1 MGGLAHIPILSIV
14 IFFPMVGVLFL
25 LLIDRENESAIKGTA
40 LAFSLIEFVL
50 SLPLM
55 VYFNSGTAKFQFV
68 EKIPWVKS
76 LGIQYFLGLDGI
88 SLLLVMLTTFLTV
101 LCILSSWRAIT
112 KYVKEYM
119 ISMLFL
125 ETGML
130 GAFLALDLVL
140 FYIFWEMMLIPMY
153 LLIGVWGG
161 PRRIYAAVKFFLYT
175 MVGSVLMMVAIM
187 ALYFLYHR
195 ATGVYTFDITKLYQ
209 LNLPLGPQM
218 WMFAAFSL
226 AFAIKVPMFPFHTW
240 LPDAHTEAPTA
251 GSVILAGV
259 LLKMGTYGFIRF
271 SIPLFPSAAHKFVPL
286 IMVLAVI
293 GIIYGALVAMM
304 QKDVKKL
311 VAYSSVSHLG
321 FVMLGMFAL
330 NIQSVEGSI
339 YQMLNHGIST
349 GALFLIVGMIYER
362 RHTRLIK
369 DFGGLSKQ
377 LPIYATF
384 FMIVTLSSIG
394 LPGTNGFVGEF
405 LILLGTFKSSR
416 IFAVFAATGVVLG
429 AAYMLWMFQRVMFG
443 KLDKEE
449 NKVLKDLNFRE
460 IITLVPLV
468 ILIFWMGVYPSY
480 FIGKMQKSVTHFLTQ
495 VNVKVV
501 ARQELD
507 QQGRAMATVVWQ
519 NQRIRIA
526 GIKKT
531 SM

>member
-1 MGGLAHIPILSIV
+1 ML
-14 IFFPMVGVLFL
+14 GVLFL
-25 LLIDRENESAIKGTA
+25 LLIDRENESVIKGTA
-40 LAFSLIEFVL
+40 LVFSIIEFVL
-50 SLPLM
+50 SLTLI
-55 VYFNSGTAKFQFV
+55 VLFKSNTANFQFV
-68 EKIPWVKS
+68 EKVPWVKS
-76 LGIQYFLGLDGI
+76 FGMQYFMGVDGI
-88 SLLLVMLTTFLTV
+88 SLFLVMLTTFLSV
-101 LCILSSWRAIT
+101 LCILSSWGAI
-112 KYVKEYM
+112 KKNIKEYM

-125 ETGML
+125 ETGMI
-130 GAFLALDLVL
+130 GAFVALDLVL
-140 FYIFWEMMLIPMY
+140 FYLFWEMMLIPMY

-175 MVGSVLMMVAIM
+175 MVGSVLMMVAIL
-187 ALYFLYHR
+187 ALYFLYHK

-218 WMFAAFSL
+218 WMFAAFGL

-271 SIPLFPSAAHKFVPL
+271 CVPLFPSAAHRFVPL

-304 QKDVKKL
+304 QSDVKKL

-330 NIQSVEGSI
+330 NMQSVEGSI

-369 DFGGLSKQ
+369 DFGGLAKQ
-377 LPIYATF
+377 LPIFATF
-384 FMIVTLSSIG
+384 FMIATLSSIG

-405 LILLGTFKSSR
+405 LILLGTFKTSKV
-416 IFAVFAATGVVLG
+416 FAVFGATGVVLG

-449 NKVLKDLNFRE
+449 NKALKDLNFRE
-460 IITLVPLV
+460 VATLVPIV
-468 ILIFWMGVYPSY
+468 IMVFWMGIYPKY
-480 FIGKMQKSVTHFLTQ
+480 FIGKMEKSVSNLLLQ
-495 VNVKVV
+495 VNRKVA
-501 ARQELD
+501 ARQMMDNEGKAVAD
-507 QQGRAMATVVWQ
+507 NVWQ
-519 NQRIRIA
+519 SGRYEIQKVMVVEDNV
-526 GIKKT
+526 K
-531 SM
+531 

>member
-25 LLIDRENESAIKGTA
+25 LLIDRENESVIKGTA
-40 LAFSLIEFVL
+40 LVFSIIEFFL
-50 SLPLM
+50 SLPLI
-55 VYFNSGTAKFQFV
+55 VRFNPGTADFQFV
-68 EKIPWVKS
+68 ERVPWIKA
-76 LGIQYFLGLDGI
+76 LGVQYFLGIDGI
-88 SLLLVMLTTFLTV
+88 SLLIVMLTTFLTV
-101 LCILSSWRAIT
+101 LCILSSWDAI
-112 KYVKEYM
+112 KKNVKEYM

-130 GAFLALDLVL
+130 GALLSLDLVL
-140 FYIFWEMMLIPMY
+140 FYIFWELMLIPMY

-175 MVGSVLMMVAIM
+175 MVGSVLMMVAIL
-187 ALYFLYHR
+187 ALYFLYHK
-195 ATGVYTFDITKLYQ
+195 TMGVYTFDITQLYK
-209 LNLPLGPQM
+209 LNLPVGVQL
-218 WMFAAFSL
+218 WMFAAFAL

-271 SIPLFPSAAHKFVPL
+271 CIPLFPTAAIKFTPL
-286 IMVLAVI
+286 IMLLAVI

-330 NIQSVEGSI
+330 NMQSVEGSI

-369 DFGGLSKQ
+369 DFGGLAKQ
-377 LPIYATF
+377 LPIFATF
-384 FMIVTLSSIG
+384 FMIATLSSIG

-405 LILLGTFKSSR
+405 LILLGTFKASR
-416 IFAVFAATGVVLG
+416 PFAVFAATGVILG

-449 NKVLKDLNFRE
+449 NKVLKDLNWRE
-460 IITLVPLV
+460 VVTLVPIV
-468 ILIFWMGVYPSY
+468 IMVFWMGIYPKF
-480 FIGKMQKSVTHFLTQ
+480 FIGKMEKSVSSFLTNVHKKVEARSVLDNKKAVAENLWKSGRISTEK
-495 VNVKVV
+495 VN
-501 ARQELD
+501 
-507 QQGRAMATVVWQ
+507 
-519 NQRIRIA
+519 
-526 GIKKT
+526 
-531 SM
+531 